1 MKNSKS
7 SQQDSGPWLS
17 FTDLL
22 SNSFIIICLV
32 LAFSILSRAI
42 NEKPPIVPLPDSDKF
57 RFPTGGYA
65 LSGDFKIALV
75 NEKVP
80 LIRKYLRC
88 YGVDTIEVVGHTD
101 KQPNDGQSNLD
112 FSLANG
118 EKKSSLPRGLK
129 AGSNIDLGFLRAM
142 AVRNALQSQLR
153 AEFPEIIYR
162 VYSAGSLIDPVAD
175 QSTPGEKLDDKS
187 KRRIEVRFTRTN
199 DRSLKPAAECEQQS

>member
-1 MKNSKS
+1 MKSFRSNRH
-7 SQQDSGPWLS
+7 DDGPWLS

-42 NEKPPIVPLPDSDKF
+42 NEKPPIVPLPDSEKF

-65 LSGDFKIALV
+65 LSVDFKSALV
-75 NEKVP
+75 NDKLP

-112 FSLANG
+112 FSLANV
-118 EKKSSLPRGLK
+118 KKSSLPQGLK
-129 AGSNIDLGFLRAM
+129 AGSNLDLGFLRAM
-142 AVRNALQSQLR
+142 AVRNALQSQLK
-153 AEFPEIIYR
+153 AEFPEIVYR
-162 VYSAGSLIDPVAD
+162 VYSAGSFIDPVLD
-175 QSTPGEKLDDKS
+175 QSTTGPMLDDKS
-187 KRRIEVRFTRTN
+187 KRRIEVRFTRTS
-199 DRSLKPAAECEQQS
+199 DRSLKPATECDPQS